1 MLAFVGNKFD
11 EEDVDYDPV
20 LDLDSVY
27 DVMDNLDLCG
37 KMYKDDMSWYVE
49 TNIVSNESGRDNIT
63 YETMLSIELSTKYS
77 KV

>member
-1 MLAFVGNKFD
+1 MMLAFVGSKFE

-37 KMYKDDMSWYVE
+37 KMSKDDRSWF
-49 TNIVSNESGRDNIT
+49 ISQ
-63 YETMLSIELSTKYS
+63 MKPCCQ
-77 KV
+77 